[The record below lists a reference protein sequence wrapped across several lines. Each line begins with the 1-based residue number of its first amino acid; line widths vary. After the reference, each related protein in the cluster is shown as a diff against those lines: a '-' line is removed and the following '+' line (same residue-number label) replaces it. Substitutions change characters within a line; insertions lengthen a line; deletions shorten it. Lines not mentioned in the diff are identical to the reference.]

1 MYVLTELGYVLICHV
16 KEKRKKKCSFENAL
30 VEKSESSTRN
40 KNGLVEG
47 LLLFSIHFLNLL
59 DKYFPQNPRLHKI
72 FNRNSGKVSY
82 SCTKSM
88 KTIINK

>member
-47 LLLFSIHFLNLL
+47 LLLFSIQMILCFYHNFSYTYYLL
-59 DKYFPQNPRLHKI
+59 LHTYILHDI
-72 FNRNSGKVSY
+72 FHL
-82 SCTKSM
+82 
-88 KTIINK
+88 

>member
-47 LLLFSIHFLNLL
+47 LLLFSIQMFTFTDLSRYIIFHIALTLLLRKKALFLSKNADFL
-59 DKYFPQNPRLHKI
+59 QSI
-72 FNRNSGKVSY
+72 
-82 SCTKSM
+82 C
-88 KTIINK
+88 

>member
-16 KEKRKKKCSFENAL
+16 KEKRKRNEKCSFENAL

-47 LLLFSIHFLNLL
+47 LLLFSIQMFTFTDLSR
-59 DKYFPQNPRLHKI
+59 YKI
-72 FNRNSGKVSY
+72 KISIFEIPVVPNFNQ
-82 SCTKSM
+82 C
-88 KTIINK
+88 

>member
-1 MYVLTELGYVLICHV
+1 MYVLTELGHVLICHV

-47 LLLFSIHFLNLL
+47 LLLFSIQMFTYTDTFWINFYKFSECIIICYAFLV
-59 DKYFPQNPRLHKI
+59 Q
-72 FNRNSGKVSY
+72 SV
-82 SCTKSM
+82 
-88 KTIINK
+88 

>member
-47 LLLFSIHFLNLL
+47 LLLFSTLWHLFMDGVQL
-59 DKYFPQNPRLHKI
+59 P
-72 FNRNSGKVSY
+72 
-82 SCTKSM
+82 
-88 KTIINK
+88 

>member
-47 LLLFSIHFLNLL
+47 LLLFSIQMFTFTDL
-59 DKYFPQNPRLHKI
+59 PRYTIIFNHKRHIFSSTFKI
-72 FNRNSGKVSY
+72 FYVS
-82 SCTKSM
+82 THLRQDN
-88 KTIINK
+88 T